1 MNIEWLGHSCFKLTE
16 STGTTIVTD
25 PYDKSIV
32 GFDVA
37 STGADVVTC
46 SHQHKDHN
54 AVVKIKGSPLVLS
67 ECGSWEVKG
76 VGISSMHSYHDD
88 KTGKKRGENC
98 IFEFRMDGVDL
109 CHMGDI
115 GEECTARLAESI
127 GSVNVLM
134 IPVGGNYTIDA
145 AKAKEYVDFIMP
157 DIVIPMH
164 FKTPKSELDI
174 DKLDEFLDLFEPEQ
188 IVELDGQ
195 TLEVDRAYF
204 EGDNT
209 KVIVFNDEVF

>member
-16 STGTTIVTD
+16 STGTTIVAD

-32 GFDVA
+32 GFDMA
-37 STGADVVTC
+37 ATSADVVTC

-54 AVVKIKGSPLVLS
+54 AVVNVKGTPLVLS
-67 ECGSWEVKG
+67 DCGFWEIKG
-76 VGISSMHSYHDD
+76 VDISSMHSYHDD
-88 KTGKKRGENC
+88 KSGKKRGENC
-98 IFEFRMDGVDL
+98 IFKYRMDGVDL

-115 GEECTARLAESI
+115 GEECTVRLAEGI

-145 AKAKEYVDFIMP
+145 NQAKEYVDIIMP

-164 FKTPKSELDI
+164 FKTPNSEVDI
-174 DKLDEFLDLFEPEQ
+174 DKLDEFLDLFDEEQ
-188 IVELDGQ
+188 IVKIDGR

-204 EGDNT
+204 EEDHT

>member
-16 STGTTIVTD
+16 STGTTIVAD

-32 GFDVA
+32 GFDMAAA
-37 STGADVVTC
+37 SADVVTC

-54 AVVKIKGSPLVLS
+54 AVVNVQGSPMVLSDCGFWEIKGVD
-67 ECGSWEVKG
+67 
-76 VGISSMHSYHDD
+76 ISSMHSYHDD
-88 KTGKKRGENC
+88 KGGKKRGENC
-98 IFEFRMDGVDL
+98 IFKYRMDGVDL

-115 GEECTARLAESI
+115 GEECTVRLAEGI

-145 AKAKEYVDFIMP
+145 AQAKEYVDFIMP

-164 FKTPKSELDI
+164 FKTPSSEVDI
-174 DKLDEFLDLFEPEQ
+174 DKLDEFLDLFDEEQ
-188 IVELDGQ
+188 IVKINGQ

-204 EGDNT
+204 EEDNT